1 MQARGPSRTARNT
14 AIWRAVHNILDEEP
28 KILSDPFARD
38 LAGYS
43 SDEALLTAH
52 NAHPLAHI
60 PWLRTQF
67 ALRNRYAEDE
77 LLKAVKRDIEQYVIL
92 GAGLDSFAYRH
103 PELMQSL
110 DVYEVDH
117 PASQEW
123 KRQQIAKLGLAVP
136 SRLHYAPVDFEH
148 QTLTQGLHTAG
159 LNRQKPVFFSWL
171 GVTQYLSRDA
181 VLRTLREVAA
191 LSAKGSTLVMEFI
204 APASSL
210 SEDDAALV
218 RALAEGTARVGEPW
232 LSYFT
237 SAEMDDAL
245 RQSGFH
251 TTTHF
256 GSDEAC
262 SRYLKGRTDGSRL
275 PGYFRMTQAST

>member
-1 MQARGPSRTARNT
+1 MQTRGPSRTARNT
-14 AIWRAVHNILDEEP
+14 AVWRAVHNILDEEP
-28 KILSDPFARD
+28 KILPDPFARD

-43 SDEALLTAH
+43 SDKALLEAN

-77 LLKAVKRDIEQYVIL
+77 LLKAVQRGIEQYVIL

-103 PELMQSL
+103 PDLMQSV

-117 PASQEW
+117 PASQAW
-123 KRQQIAKLGLAVP
+123 KRQRIAELGIAAP
-136 SRLHYAPVDFEH
+136 ARLHYAPVDFEH
-148 QTLTQGLHTAG
+148 QTLTQGLQAAG
-159 LNRQKPVFFSWL
+159 ISGQKPIFLSWL

-181 VLRTLREVAA
+181 VLRTLGEVAA
-191 LSAKGSTLVMEFI
+191 WSGAGITLVMEFI

-210 SEDDAALV
+210 SEDEAALV
-218 RALAEGTARVGEPW
+218 RALADGTARIGEPW
-232 LSYFT
+232 LSFFT
-237 SAEMDDAL
+237 AADMDDAL

-251 TTTHF
+251 TISHF
-256 GSDEAC
+256 GLDEAYD
-262 SRYLKGRTDGSRL
+262 RYLKGRSNGSHL
-275 PGYFRMTQAST
+275 PGYFRMAQAST